1 MSVAAPEAPTNTDG
15 SSLEE
20 DPPDSPPETAR
31 YRNLYIVLLVCGFIL
46 RFLLS
51 ARKFATS
58 PSTSFA
64 CSVSVHPFPRTL
76 DRPPGSLPFILN
88 LAALVFR
95 LFGMYSGGLR
105 DRAAW
110 HSVHHRRHR
119 HHHPRSGPPHA
130 GCANRILHGVPAHLG
145 LSFSTW
151 DEQVEQDRAPPF
163 FLHLIELAR
172 ASHCEITK
180 PSSISLPRRRPR
192 LQVTC
197 RLDRRKYPTGRKVS
211 KEEMKGIHLQP
222 DRFHGG
228 WNYVIRPHQS
238 RDRQRMEIGRCLYLF
253 AQPYIAISTID
264 CPGALAGHSRGLT
277 SPPARVDFL
286 SAAHLI

>member
-1 MSVAAPEAPTNTDG
+1 MSVAAPEASTNTDG

-119 HHHPRSGPPHA
+119 HHHPRSGPPPA

-211 KEEMKGIHLQP
+211 KEEMKGINLQL
-222 DRFHGG
+222 DGFHANGTISSDLISPEVVKG
-228 WNYVIRPHQS
+228 WRLVDTFIYLRSLSSYGSVVRPTGTLQNDAGAKGQGS
-238 RDRQRMEIGRCLYLF
+238 RTPWLL
-253 AQPYIAISTID
+253 
-264 CPGALAGHSRGLT
+264 
-277 SPPARVDFL
+277 
-286 SAAHLI
+286 

>member
-1 MSVAAPEAPTNTDG
+1 MRETVSDNKWYVCRCPG
-15 SSLEE
+15 SSHKYRRIFLGGRSARLAAG
-20 DPPDSPPETAR
+20 DRKVSQPVHRASRVRIYPE
-31 YRNLYIVLLVCGFIL
+31 
-46 RFLLS
+46 FLLS

-58 PSTSFA
+58 PSASFA
-64 CSVSVHPFPRTL
+64 CSVSLHPFPRTL

-119 HHHPRSGPPHA
+119 HHHPRSGPPPA

-151 DEQVEQDRAPPF
+151 DEQVEQDRVPPF

-192 LQVTC
+192 
-197 RLDRRKYPTGRKVS
+197 
-211 KEEMKGIHLQP
+211 KG
-222 DRFHGG
+222 
-228 WNYVIRPHQS
+228 
-238 RDRQRMEIGRCLYLF
+238 CK
-253 AQPYIAISTID
+253 
-264 CPGALAGHSRGLT
+264 
-277 SPPARVDFL
+277 
-286 SAAHLI
+286 